1 MKLFKMED
9 RGPLFSYLGIDEI
22 QEEDQICLNHMREMS
37 FMILIR
43 LIRGEFDL
51 EMIQDSP

>member
-1 MKLFKMED
+1 MAD

-22 QEEDQICLNHMREMS
+22 QEEDQICLNHMREMT